1 MNSRILFIARHGETG
16 YNKNKLLQG
25 RGINAPLNQTG
36 EEQAD
41 LLSGYLS
48 GYPVDYISGSS
59 LRRSLQTA
67 GYLAREMN
75 LSVHSDPDL
84 DEMDF
89 GEFEGKHFSD
99 VEKEL
104 KDLQKRWKNGETNL
118 RIPGGESP
126 EDVFKRVYGK
136 MNTILRTNGHSC
148 MVFVLHGRLIRIL
161 LSGWLGYGLQ
171 NMNRITHQNG
181 SVNKLFISSD
191 LSVKIGY
198 LNKTNHLSKFV
209 VS

>member
-1 MNSRILFIARHGETG
+1 MSNRILFIARHGETE
-16 YNKNKLLQG
+16 YNRKRLLQG
-25 RGINAPLNQTG
+25 RGVNAPLNRKG
-36 EEQAD
+36 EEQAG

-67 GYLAREMN
+67 EYLGRE
-75 LSVHSDPDL
+75 LSLRVHSEPDL

-89 GEFEGKHFSD
+89 GEFEGKPFHEVASD
-99 VEKEL
+99 LNEL
-104 KDLQKRWKNGETNL
+104 QMRWKKGDTNL

-126 EDVFKRVYGK
+126 EDVFDRVHGK
-136 MNTILRTNGHSC
+136 MNSIIRDNGFKC

-161 LSGWLGYGLQ
+161 LSGWLGYGLKA
-171 NMNRITHQNG
+171 MDRIVHENG
-181 SVNKLFISSD
+181 AVNKLLIHSD
-191 LSVKIGY
+191 MSVEIGY
-198 LNKTNHLSKFV
+198 LNKTSHLSECA